1 MKKNRIL
8 LVPEFTELEWAIKPR
23 LEEWAE
29 VATYDS
35 PGVGTE
41 SVSDD
46 ELEAMASDAVLRRER
61 VAERGLE
68 EVSRREW
75 ERFVVVADGGGIPP
89 ASRLAAD
96 VRPGAVA
103 GIALGHASLSLEHE
117 GRRAP
122 IHAEVQAALL
132 NLIDRDR
139 EEFVRHAL
147 TQLTGGSYDEE
158 LAGRIL
164 ERVPLKLL
172 TRGWLQGG
180 DEPADRLIGGLDCP
194 LLLVKHEGCL
204 MFTEEGFDDAV
215 RALPRAQTGVV
226 VDKPS
231 VSAEFAELLREFCE
245 RLPR

>member
-1 MKKNRIL
+1 
-8 LVPEFTELEWAIKPR
+8 
-23 LEEWAE
+23 
-29 VATYDS
+29 
-35 PGVGTE
+35 VGTE

-46 ELEAMASDAVLRRER
+46 ELEAIATDAALRRVR
-61 VAERGLE
+61 VAERGRE
-68 EVSRREW
+68 ELSRRGW
-75 ERFVVVADGGGIPP
+75 DRFVIVADGGGIPA
-89 ASRLAAD
+89 ASRLAASAQ
-96 VRPGAVA
+96 RGAVA

-117 GRRAP
+117 GERAP
-122 IHAEVQAALL
+122 INAEIQSALISL
-132 NLIDRDR
+132 VDRDR

-147 TQLTGGSYDEE
+147 TQLTGGSYDED

-172 TRGWLQGG
+172 TRGWLKGG
-180 DEPADRLIGGLDCP
+180 DVRADRLIGGLDCP

-226 VDKPS
+226 ADKPS